1 MKKITNITV
10 LLGLISYLISFF
22 LPTLSLTNEIVLNGF
37 TTCLINFGM
46 LFFVENSL
54 EYWQF
59 IFYILPNIL
68 VPFLFVRYWRISANK
83 VLTSI
88 ICLLSVIST
97 VFWPFAFED
106 ASVLLMGYWLW
117 LIGVV
122 LISAAI
128 LLKRKEA

>member
-68 VPFLFVRYWRISANK
+68 VPFL
-83 VLTSI
+83 
-88 ICLLSVIST
+88 
-97 VFWPFAFED
+97 
-106 ASVLLMGYWLW
+106 
-117 LIGVV
+117 
-122 LISAAI
+122 
-128 LLKRKEA
+128 